1 MSGCD
6 CGGDIEAATN
16 QAERRV
22 LLALLVING
31 VMFVVEFVAGFIA
44 DSTGLIADS
53 LDMFADATVYGIALY
68 AVGRSL
74 TAKRHAAVLSGG
86 FQILLALG
94 VAFDVLRRAVYGSE
108 PVSEL
113 MMVVGTIALAAN
125 LSCLALLS
133 KHREGEVHMRANW
146 IFSVNDVL
154 ANMGVILGGVL
165 VWSLGSRWPDLVIGA
180 VIVLLVMRGG
190 VRILQDARLETDRSS
205 SESCTSTA
213 GR

>member
-1 MSGCD
+1 MSGCG
-6 CGGDIEAATN
+6 CGEDIEATN

-31 VMFVVEFVAGFIA
+31 VMFVVELFAGIVA

-53 LDMFADATVYGIALY
+53 LDMFADATVYGIAFY

-94 VAFDVLRRAVYGSE
+94 VAIDVLRRAIYGSE
-108 PVSEL
+108 PVSDL
-113 MMVVGTIALAAN
+113 MMIVGTIALVAN

-133 KHREGEVHMRANW
+133 KHREGEVHMRASW

-154 ANMGVILGGVL
+154 ANLGVIFGGVL
-165 VWSLGSRWPDLVIGA
+165 VLIFGSRWPDLVIGA

-190 VRILQDARLETDRSS
+190 VRILQDAEREKTRAN
-205 SESCTSTA
+205 SCTNEADS
-213 GR
+213 

>member
-1 MSGCD
+1 MSGCG
-6 CGGDIEAATN
+6 CGDDIEATN

-31 VMFVVEFVAGFIA
+31 VMFVVELFAGIVA

-53 LDMFADATVYGIALY
+53 LDMFADATVYGIAFY

-74 TAKRHAAVLSGG
+74 MAKRHAAVLSGG

-94 VAFDVLRRAVYGSE
+94 VAIDVLRRAIYGSE
-108 PVSEL
+108 PVSDL
-113 MMVVGTIALAAN
+113 MMIVGTIALVAN

-133 KHREGEVHMRANW
+133 KHREGEVHMRASW

-154 ANMGVILGGVL
+154 ANLGVIFGGVL
-165 VWSLGSRWPDLVIGA
+165 VLIFGSRWPDLVIGA

-190 VRILQDARLETDRSS
+190 VRILQDAEREKTRPN
-205 SESCTSTA
+205 SCTNAADS
-213 GR
+213 

>member
-1 MSGCD
+1 MSGCG
-6 CGGDIEAATN
+6 CGDDIEATN

-22 LLALLVING
+22 LLTLLVING
-31 VMFVVEFVAGFIA
+31 VMFVVELFAGLVA

-53 LDMFADATVYGIALY
+53 LDMFADATVYGIAFY

-94 VAFDVLRRAVYGSE
+94 VAIDVLRRAIYGSE
-108 PVSEL
+108 PVSDL
-113 MMVVGTIALAAN
+113 MMIVGTIALVAN

-133 KHREGEVHMRANW
+133 KHREGEVHMRASW

-154 ANMGVILGGVL
+154 ANLGVIFGGVL
-165 VWSLGSRWPDLVIGA
+165 VLIFGSRWPDLVIGA

-190 VRILQDARLETDRSS
+190 VRILQDAEREKTRAN
-205 SESCTSTA
+205 SCTNEADS
-213 GR
+213 

>member
-1 MSGCD
+1 MSGCG
-6 CGGDIEAATN
+6 CGDDIEATN

-31 VMFVVEFVAGFIA
+31 VMFVVELFAGIVA

-53 LDMFADATVYGIALY
+53 LDMFADATVYGIAFY

-94 VAFDVLRRAVYGSE
+94 VAIDVLRRAIYGSE
-108 PVSEL
+108 PVSDL
-113 MMVVGTIALAAN
+113 MMIVGTNALVAN

-133 KHREGEVHMRANW
+133 KHREGEVHMRASW

-154 ANMGVILGGVL
+154 ANLGVIFGGVL
-165 VWSLGSRWPDLVIGA
+165 VLIFGSRWPDLVIGA

-190 VRILQDARLETDRSS
+190 VRILQDAEREKTRAN
-205 SESCTSTA
+205 SCTNEADS
-213 GR
+213 

>member
-1 MSGCD
+1 MSGCG
-6 CGGDIEAATN
+6 CGDDIEATN

-31 VMFVVEFVAGFIA
+31 AMFVVELVAGIVA

-53 LDMFADATVYGIALY
+53 LDMFADATVYGIAFY

-94 VAFDVLRRAVYGSE
+94 VAIDVLRRAVYGSD
-108 PVSEL
+108 PVSDL
-113 MMVVGTIALAAN
+113 MMIVGTIALAAN

-133 KHREGEVHMRANW
+133 KHREGEVHMRASW

-154 ANMGVILGGVL
+154 ANLGVIFGGVL
-165 VWSLGSRWPDLVIGA
+165 VFIFGSRWPDLVIGV

-190 VRILQDARLETDRSS
+190 IRILQDAGREKTQPG
-205 SESCTSTA
+205 SCTNA
-213 GR
+213 AD

>member
-1 MSGCD
+1 MSGCG
-6 CGGDIEAATN
+6 CGDDIEATN

-31 VMFVVEFVAGFIA
+31 VMFVVELVAGIVA

-53 LDMFADATVYGIALY
+53 LDMFADATVYGIAFY

-74 TAKRHAAVLSGG
+74 KAKRYAAVLSGG

-94 VAFDVLRRAVYGSE
+94 VAIDVLRRAIYGSE
-108 PVSEL
+108 PVSDL
-113 MMVVGTIALAAN
+113 MMIVGTIALVAN

-133 KHREGEVHMRANW
+133 KHREGEVHMRASW

-154 ANMGVILGGVL
+154 ANLGVIFGGVL
-165 VWSLGSRWPDLVIGA
+165 VLIFGSRWPDLVIGA

-190 VRILQDARLETDRSS
+190 VRILQDAGREKTRPN
-205 SESCTSTA
+205 SCTNAADS
-213 GR
+213 

>member
-1 MSGCD
+1 MSGCG
-6 CGGDIEAATN
+6 CGGDIEATN

-31 VMFVVEFVAGFIA
+31 VMFVVEFVAGLIA

-74 TAKRHAAVLSGG
+74 TAKRHAALLSGG

-94 VAFDVLRRAVYGSE
+94 VAFDVLRRGIYGSE

-113 MMVVGTIALAAN
+113 MMIVGTIALVAN

-133 KHREGEVHMRANW
+133 KHREGEVHMRASW

-154 ANMGVILGGVL
+154 ANLGIILGGVL
-165 VWSLGSRWPDLVIGA
+165 VMASGSRWPDLVIGA
-180 VIVLLVMRGG
+180 MIVLLVMRGG
-190 VRILQDARLETDRSS
+190 VRILQDAQREKARPS
-205 SESCTSTA
+205 SESYSNAADT
-213 GR
+213 